1 MSRRRGPVE
10 TPAFAGMVRRQIR
23 AHGRRVADA
32 DPEDLAE
39 LVAMHE
45 VLQLAI
51 DEAVLGMREARAVS
65 WGQIGRALGITRQAA
80 QQRYSHRPRVARRP
94 AGEHPLPGLEGT
106 PPVG

>member
-1 MSRRRGPVE
+1 MSRRRERE
-10 TPAFAGMVRRQIR
+10 TPEYAAFVRRSIR

-45 VLQLAI
+45 TLALAI

-80 QQRYSHRPRVARRP
+80 QQRYTHRPRVARRP
-94 AGEHPLPGLEGT
+94 AGEHPLPGLEG
-106 PPVG
+106 VGSGR